1 MKEGKLE
8 IREVDIA
15 LTDNEYA
22 YIRNGLNE
30 GENVVITDLSTV
42 SNGIGLRTR
51 SEESENEM
59 TQ

>member
-8 IREVDIA
+8 IREVDIV
-15 LTDNEYA
+15 LTDNDYA
-22 YIRNGLNE
+22 YIRKGLEE
-30 GENVVITDLSTV
+30 GEQIVITDLSTV

-51 SEESENEM
+51 SEGSEKEP